1 MKRGEIKINNITGKK
16 QDILQGFS
24 SYLLNKGR
32 KPSTIKRYIYDI
44 ESCIQW
50 LQQSE
55 RLSEDISWESLCKK
69 DFEAFF
75 MYLIEERQYSD
86 KTVHRIY
93 IVLNRLYEY
102 LDLPSPIESVIN
114 ISPPNR
120 ALRTEDFIS
129 LQEEERLKQVSASL
143 EGLTEKQR
151 TTRPMILERN
161 LSIIILLLDYGL
173 SLHELVALRM
183 KHVHFEN
190 NTLSIPEDTKINR
203 TIQLKEEDK
212 LHLYHYYKTI
222 PEPVRPRY
230 HSDDPLFVAFH
241 FMLGTYLWSYDD
253 DAPKFLTE
261 ISVQKM
267 IRLEVKRANLRKG
280 ISAQHFRNTFI
291 LKMIQQQC
299 TAEHIVKQVG
309 FKTYVSLKRYNT
321 YYENSN
327 ENKCEETALNI

>member
-1 MKRGEIKINNITGKK
+1 MNIGGIKINNVTRKK
-16 QDILQGFS
+16 QDTIQGFS

-32 KPSTIKRYIYDI
+32 KPSTIKRYIYDV

-50 LQQSE
+50 LHQSE
-55 RLSEDISWESLCKK
+55 RFSDEISWDSLYKK

-75 MYLIEERQYSD
+75 TYLIEERHYSD

-102 LDLPSPIESVIN
+102 LDLPSPIEGVVHIAQ
-114 ISPPNR
+114 PDR
-120 ALRTEDFIS
+120 ALRTEDFIN

-241 FMLGTYLWSYDD
+241 FRLGTYLWSYDN
-253 DAPKFLTE
+253 DAPKFLTDM
-261 ISVQKM
+261 SVQKM
-267 IRLEVKRANLRKG
+267 IRLEIKRANLRKG

-291 LKMIQQQC
+291 LKMIQQQY
-299 TAEHIVKQVG
+299 TAEHIVKQIG
-309 FKTYVSLKRYNT
+309 FKTDVSLKRYYAYSENT
-321 YYENSN
+321 N
-327 ENKCEETALNI
+327 ENKG

>member
-1 MKRGEIKINNITGKK
+1 MGGIKINNITRKN
-16 QDILQGFS
+16 QDTIQGFS
-24 SYLLNKGR
+24 SYLLDKGR
-32 KPSTIKRYIYDI
+32 KPSTIKRYIYDV

-50 LQQSE
+50 LHQSKRFSDE
-55 RLSEDISWESLCKK
+55 ISWDFLYKK

-75 MYLIEERQYSD
+75 TYLIEERQYSD

-102 LDLPSPIESVIN
+102 LDLPSPIEGVVQIT
-114 ISPPNR
+114 PPDR

-129 LQEEERLKQVSASL
+129 LQEEVRLKQVSASL

-151 TTRPMILERN
+151 TTRPLILKRN

-241 FMLGTYLWSYDD
+241 FRLGTYLWSYDN
-253 DAPKFLTE
+253 DAPKFLTDM
-261 ISVQKM
+261 SVQKM
-267 IRLEVKRANLRKG
+267 IRLEIKRANLRKG
-280 ISAQHFRNTFI
+280 ISAKHFRNTFI
-291 LKMIQQQC
+291 LKMIQQQY

-309 FKTYVSLKRYNT
+309 FKTDVSLKRYYIYSENT
-321 YYENSN
+321 N
-327 ENKCEETALNI
+327 ENKG

>member
-1 MKRGEIKINNITGKK
+1 MNIGGIKINTVTRKN
-16 QDILQGFS
+16 QDTIQGFS

-32 KPSTIKRYIYDI
+32 KPSTIKRYIYDV
-44 ESCIQW
+44 ESYIQW
-50 LQQSE
+50 LHQSE
-55 RLSEDISWESLCKK
+55 RSSDEISWDSLYKR

-75 MYLIEERQYSD
+75 TYLIEERHYAD

-102 LDLPSPIESVIN
+102 LDLPSPIEGVVHIAQ
-114 ISPPNR
+114 PDR
-120 ALRTEDFIS
+120 ALRTEDFIN

-161 LSIIILLLDYGL
+161 LSILILLLDYGL

-203 TIQLKEEDK
+203 IIQLREEDK

-230 HSDDPLFVAFH
+230 HSDDPLFVAFD
-241 FMLGTYLWSYDD
+241 FTRGTYHWSYDD

-261 ISVQKM
+261 ISIQKM
-267 IRLEVKRANLRKG
+267 IRLEVKRASLRKG
-280 ISAQHFRNTFI
+280 IAAQHFRNTYI
-291 LKMIQQQC
+291 LKQIQEKNTPKKIMQ
-299 TAEHIVKQVG
+299 QVG
-309 FKTYVSLKRYNT
+309 FKSNLSLKRYFD
-321 YYENSN
+321 Y
-327 ENKCEETALNI
+327 